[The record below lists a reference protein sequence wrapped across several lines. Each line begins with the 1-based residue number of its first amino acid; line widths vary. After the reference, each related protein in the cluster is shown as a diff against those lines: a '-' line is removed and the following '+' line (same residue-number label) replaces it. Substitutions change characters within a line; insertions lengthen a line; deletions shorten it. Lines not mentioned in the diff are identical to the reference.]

1 MPCQLLAPTVAVV
14 GVAGIDCQQALRG
27 AMFNGVI
34 SAGSAAPNPRFA
46 GADPCF
52 LLRNHHRNRYRTHC
66 HIMTPTA
73 TSGGAGDDIA
83 TFDPFANVRSFK
95 YSGSINAVYPLSPK
109 PKIPPSIRRPNYAR
123 EGVRM
128 WLEFWWQVRIPL
140 LTVALPVF
148 ARPRHADALP
158 WSTLFALLLLGLALD
173 SLKQFLESRNIKV
186 NTQADQDGVRKSATL
201 AREVL
206 EIAASH
212 IKPGVT
218 TDEIDKVVFAEA
230 IKRDCYPSPLGYHGY
245 PKSVC
250 TYVALPVTSYL
261 HTLTCSYSARCL
273 GLSQLGQRGHLPR
286 YSRPASARRWRYPQH
301 RCDALPQG
309 LPRRPERYLP
319 RRQEGRGGCRV
330 HEAHQG
336 SKGMPRRCDQH
347 LRSRRPLWRDWPRH
361 PAARRGGRLRCGQEL
376 HRSRHL
382 ELLPRRTHH
391 LSPRH
396 QEELRRHEAR
406 HIFTI
411 EPMLN
416 LGSEWRDLSWPDDW
430 TVATVDGAR
439 SAAAEETLLITET
452 GVEILTAKGGPRHID
467 TTERRKQLEEQ
478 IRAREER
485 KKRRK
490 LDNSGADTPASGA
503 ATPTPAPEDANPT
516 TASTSGPTTEAK

>member
-1 MPCQLLAPTVAVV
+1 
-14 GVAGIDCQQALRG
+14 
-27 AMFNGVI
+27 
-34 SAGSAAPNPRFA
+34 
-46 GADPCF
+46 
-52 LLRNHHRNRYRTHC
+52 
-66 HIMTPTA
+66 MTPTA

-95 YSGSINAVYPLSPK
+95 YSGSVKAVYPLSPK

-140 LTVALPVF
+140 LTVALPMF

-173 SLKQFLESRNIKV
+173 ALKQFLESRNIKV

-250 TYVALPVTSYL
+250 TSVNEVICHGIP
-261 HTLTCSYSARCL
+261 
-273 GLSQLGQRGHLPR
+273 
-286 YSRPASARRWRYPQH
+286 
-301 RCDALPQG
+301 
-309 LPRRPERYLP
+309 
-319 RRQEGRGGCRV
+319 
-330 HEAHQG
+330 
-336 SKGMPRRCDQH
+336 DQ
-347 LRSRRPLWRDWPRH
+347 RPLEDGDILNIDVTLFHKGYHGDLNATFPVGKKAEEDAESMKLIRVARECLD
-361 PAARRGGRLRCGQEL
+361 AAINICGPGVPYGEIGRVIQPLAEAEGCAVVKNYTG
-376 HRSRHL
+376 HGISNCFHAA
-382 ELLPRRTHH
+382 PTIYHH
-391 LSPRH
+391 ATKKSYGVMKPG
-396 QEELRRHEAR
+396 

-452 GVEILTAKGGPRHID
+452 GVEILTAKGQPRHID

-478 IRAREER
+478 IKARDER

-490 LDNSGADTPASGA
+490 LDNSGANTPASGA

>member
-1 MPCQLLAPTVAVV
+1 
-14 GVAGIDCQQALRG
+14 
-27 AMFNGVI
+27 
-34 SAGSAAPNPRFA
+34 
-46 GADPCF
+46 
-52 LLRNHHRNRYRTHC
+52 
-66 HIMTPTA
+66 MTPSA
-73 TSGGAGDDIA
+73 TSRGAGDDIA

-95 YSGSINAVYPLSPK
+95 YSGSVKAVYPLSPK

-140 LTVALPVF
+140 LTIALPVF

-173 SLKQFLESRNIKV
+173 ALKQFLESRNIKV

-250 TYVALPVTSYL
+250 TYVALPVIC
-261 HTLTCSYSARCL
+261 H
-273 GLSQLGQRGHLPR
+273 GIP
-286 YSRPASARRWRYPQH
+286 
-301 RCDALPQG
+301 
-309 LPRRPERYLP
+309 
-319 RRQEGRGGCRV
+319 
-330 HEAHQG
+330 
-336 SKGMPRRCDQH
+336 DQ
-347 LRSRRPLWRDWPRH
+347 RPLEDGDILNIDVTLFHKGYHGDLNATFPVGKKAEEDAESMKLIRVARECLD
-361 PAARRGGRLRCGQEL
+361 AAINICGPGVPYGEIGRVIQPLAEAEGCAVVKNYTG
-376 HRSRHL
+376 HGISNCFHAA
-382 ELLPRRTHH
+382 PTIYHH
-391 LSPRH
+391 ATKKSYGVMKPG
-396 QEELRRHEAR
+396 

-516 TASTSGPTTEAK
+516 TASTSGPTTEAN